1 MFGLTPWAY
10 LNKGLKTMILINAAV
25 FALALMTKGQLV
37 TEYLTF
43 YSSVIF
49 TQPWRLVTYMFAHT
63 DTMHFFFNMLML
75 WMFGGEVSNIMGTKK
90 FVVFYLLAGIFAILA
105 SSMFYPAVLGASGA
119 LYAVM
124 YAYAHY
130 YPERRILIFFVF
142 PMKMKHAIYFFVLMD
157 FMMFNQGR
165 GAVAYMTHIGG
176 MVAAV
181 IWFKLIDA
189 KISGGRTTENS
200 WNVYEPEVE
209 KKSGF
214 NPFDAFKGFNKKK
227 SNVIQADFSVIEDEE
242 PFDYKSEDL
251 DLILKKVSNE
261 GYSSLSE
268 KEKDFLL
275 RASETM
281 KTRSGDKNKK

>member
-10 LNKGLKTMILINAAV
+10 LNKGLKTIILINAAV
-25 FALALMTKGQLV
+25 FALAMMTKGQLV
-37 TEYLTF
+37 NNFLVF
-43 YSSVIF
+43 DSRIIF
-49 TQPWRLVTYMFAHT
+49 DQPWRIVTYMFSHT

-75 WMFGGEVSNIMGTKK
+75 WMFGGEVANIMGTRK
-90 FVVFYLLAGIFAILA
+90 FVIFYLATGVFAML
-105 SSMFYPAVLGASGA
+105 SSSFFYPLVLGASGA
-119 LYAVM
+119 VYAVM
-124 YAYAHY
+124 YSYAHY
-130 YPERRILIFFVF
+130 YPERRILVFFVF

-181 IWFKLIDA
+181 IWFKFIDSQ
-189 KISGGRTTENS
+189 ISSSSTSENS
-200 WNVYEPEVE
+200 WNVYEPEVD
-209 KKSGF
+209 KKSSF
-214 NPFDAFKGFNKKK
+214 NPFDVFKGFNKKN
-227 SNVIQADFSVIEDEE
+227 NVIEADFSVIEEEE
-242 PFDYKSEDL
+242 PFDLNVEDL
-251 DLILKKVSNE
+251 DLILKKVSVE